1 MKKILKKILKFTK
14 FSIIAAIALFIIFIS
29 VSVINNKIQ
38 LKKESKILNP
48 PGKLVEVN
56 NKNIHVYSE
65 GVGDLTCVFMSGLGN
80 VAPAI
85 DLNPLYKEMSNE
97 YRIAIVDRS
106 GYGFSESS
114 NSPRDIDTILDETR
128 KSLTLA
134 GEKPPY
140 VLFPHSIS
148 GLEAIYW
155 AQKYPSEVKAIIG
168 LDIGFPEGYLME
180 SERMKSNLSI
190 MKVQSLFAKLGVH
203 RFLPS
208 LSLDESVLNSNL
220 ISEDDKEI
228 YKALTYKNLSSN
240 DIINEFALL
249 IDNSNKS
256 NSLDLPSKTPICIF
270 LATPLREEERL
281 EKKDFIEGRFKY
293 YNDYISK
300 FEKGELITYEA
311 KHSIYLYSPENIA
324 KKSKDFLKSIDN

>member
-80 VAPAI
+80 VAPEI
-85 DLNPLYKEMSNE
+85 DLKPLYKEMSNE

-190 MKVQSLFAKLGVH
+190 MKVQCLFAKLGVH

-228 YKALTYKNLSSN
+228 YKALTYKNLSS
-240 DIINEFALL
+240 
-249 IDNSNKS
+249 
-256 NSLDLPSKTPICIF
+256 
-270 LATPLREEERL
+270 
-281 EKKDFIEGRFKY
+281 
-293 YNDYISK
+293 
-300 FEKGELITYEA
+300 
-311 KHSIYLYSPENIA
+311 
-324 KKSKDFLKSIDN
+324 